1 MRLFV
6 ALDLPAEVRQELRN
20 LIERLS
26 KVCPD
31 ARWVRPEGI
40 HITLKFIGHVDA
52 TKADSIRQALEPIRS
67 DRPIEMK
74 FRGLGF
80 FPNGRRPRVAW
91 CGAEGS
97 SNLAKLAAEIEGAIE
112 PLGIACETRPF
123 TPHLTL
129 SRIDPVKV
137 RRAQIEKLVESAK
150 KFASTAFGAARETE
164 FHLYESVTKPSG
176 AEYKRL
182 QSFPFLKGPA

>member
-6 ALDLPAEVRQELRN
+6 ALDLPEEVRQELRD

-52 TKADSIRQALEPIRS
+52 AKADSIRQALEPIRS
-67 DRPIEMK
+67 DRPVEMQ

-80 FPNGRRPRVAW
+80 FPNERRPRVAW
-91 CGAEGS
+91 CGVEGS
-97 SNLAKLAAEIEGAIE
+97 SNLAKLAADIEA
-112 PLGIACETRPF
+112 
-123 TPHLTL
+123 
-129 SRIDPVKV
+129 S
-137 RRAQIEKLVESAK
+137 RRASRYRARIAAVHASFDPGAHRPRESSPRADRE
-150 KFASTAFGAARETE
+150 ARRERQE
-164 FHLYESVTKPSG
+164 IRHPPPSERRG
-176 AEYKRL
+176 RPNSIFMRA
-182 QSFPFLKGPA
+182 